1 MAAGFNGVGIVARP
15 DGFRE
20 RRMPVIL
27 TLTFGTADGLRPNLD
42 GKAQALFFV
51 NLAPGVVVRRF
62 GIGKEAVA
70 IEDCAEKCFG
80 RYHPALFGNGR
91 GNSCYNGGMSIGKL
105 GVNIPTVNCPAVNG
119 RSGGADA
126 NRTVCGNAVSHWLSY
141 SYGRRPFGV
150 RASRPAVHGGTLL
163 LLFFLLLTPAHA
175 QITPTL
181 DKILSAPAL
190 KGGVTGAIVCRVS
203 DGKTLYAHN
212 ADLRLIPASN
222 RKLWTAAAALGLLG
236 PNFRVSTDVL
246 AAARPDGNGLLTGSV
261 YLRGGGD
268 GLLSAAD
275 LDDLAA
281 SLAASGVKTITGSVA
296 GDGTKFAGPAYGFGW
311 EWDDFSDEEFPQ
323 ISALEVNEGV
333 LAVHVAPGK
342 TPGDLVTATVDPPTE
357 YVPVTVTA
365 TTGAKEAASDCT
377 VTKPWQKNAFDVAGT
392 LPLGKTYDVKV
403 PVESPPLFTATLF
416 RQALGKRGITVDGG
430 VALGKTPVGAVLLAS
445 HLSLPLSETLV
456 RMNKP
461 SDNLLAESL
470 VRLLDTRGTYDTGHA
485 RETPFFQSLGVDTN
499 AVALVDGCGVGR
511 RDYVTA
517 RSVSQLLL
525 GMHRRPDWPVYDK
538 SLPVAG
544 VDGTLKS
551 RMIGTAAQNTVHAK
565 TGTLSQVR
573 ALSGY
578 VTGRHG
584 QLYVFSLLMNN
595 FPGNARSA
603 GTVQDTFVVWL
614 AGHLP

>member
-1 MAAGFNGVGIVARP
+1 MAAGFNGVRIVVRP

-27 TLTFGTADGLRPNLD
+27 TLTFGAADGLRPNLD

-70 IEDCAEKCFG
+70 VEDCAEKCFG

-91 GNSCYNGGMSIGKL
+91 GNSCYNGGMSLVFAQRRGMRGSKL
-105 GVNIPTVNCPAVNG
+105 FSLAKAVL
-119 RSGGADA
+119 RTKDLKHTRCVVR
-126 NRTVCGNAVSHWLSY
+126 RTVI
-141 SYGRRPFGV
+141 
-150 RASRPAVHGGTLL
+150 PAREVYFLAFL
-163 LLFFLLLTPAHA
+163 LLFFLFAPAHA
-175 QITPTL
+175 QIIPTL

-203 DGKTLYAHN
+203 DGKILYAHN

-275 LDDLAA
+275 LDGLAA

-323 ISALEVNEGV
+323 ISALEVSEGV

-377 VTKPWQKNAFDVAGT
+377 VTKPWQKNAFDVTGT

-403 PVESPPLFTATLF
+403 PVESPPLFAATLF
-416 RQALGKRGITVDGG
+416 RQALGKHGITVDGA

-485 RETPFFQSLGVDTN
+485 RETPFFQSLGVDTS

-525 GMHRRPDWPVYDK
+525 GMHHRPDWPLYDK

-603 GTVQDTFVVWL
+603 GAVQDTFVVWL
-614 AGHLP
+614 AGHL